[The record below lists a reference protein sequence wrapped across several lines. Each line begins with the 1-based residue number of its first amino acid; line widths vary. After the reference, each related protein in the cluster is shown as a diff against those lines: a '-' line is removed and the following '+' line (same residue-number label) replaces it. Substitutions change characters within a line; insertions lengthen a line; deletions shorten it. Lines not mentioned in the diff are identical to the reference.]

1 VPDDEGNL
9 GDQEPLVGNDDDE
22 KNPFVLK
29 EKQAGDD
36 DDDDDDD
43 EENPFVLKEN
53 QALLSSKDGYGS
65 VFFLHRFITV
75 LALGLLLVTQVTP
88 FLFLL
93 FTTRVVLGD
102 PVQFA
107 LRIYVALF
115 CLIGVLVETE
125 VQAPPCFK
133 RIKKEG
139 GLLHNWIWRGFL
151 YSFLGLVGCKE
162 GIAVQT
168 ELLHPSHNSE
178 PSKMIDIQINWVAV
192 IMETCSWVWW
202 WALAS
207 CISVWEWFA
216 VKRCAINKPRP
227 IENASNSTNKK
238 NSKHSMT

>member
-1 VPDDEGNL
+1 
-9 GDQEPLVGNDDDE
+9 
-22 KNPFVLK
+22 
-29 EKQAGDD
+29 
-36 DDDDDDD
+36 
-43 EENPFVLKEN
+43 
-53 QALLSSKDGYGS
+53 LL

-75 LALGLLLVTQVTP
+75 LALILLLVTQVTP

-151 YSFLGLVGCKE
+151 YSFLGLVGCEE

-178 PSKMIDIQINWVAV
+178 PSKMIDIQINWAAF
-192 IMETCSWVWW
+192 IMETCSWVVVGTGV
-202 WALAS
+202 LYF
-207 CISVWEWFA
+207 CLGVVCCQA
-216 VKRCAINKPRP
+216 VRDKQTKAYRERLEQYKQ
-227 IENASNSTNKK
+227 EELQT
-238 NSKHSMT
+238 